1 MSSNY
6 QLSGVKLVQPRN
18 DLWIVQPAMPGWL
31 LPVLGGGVF
40 ILFGI
45 IFLSGGGSLLLVS
58 LFLFATAGYFMVTHP
73 LSAQVRFDF
82 STCEL
87 TFTASYLLRRSRH
100 VEWSV
105 PFREIASLG
114 LRPRPFGK
122 SHTAQIQLHDGAEVV
137 MDFGRRVDEAEHFV
151 QRFVPTSSTTPSSS
165 LTSNPLLAVPFTD
178 ATTAQAHVQRETQSW
193 GTWLLIMGV
202 VQMLTAQGFSPWGV
216 VLLIV
221 GAASFYF
228 REAPMLVVYAVTVGW
243 AGLNNLLF
251 GEAVFWKAFAVLQA
265 WIVFLLLRQLWQFR
279 RAEKLAAESASALP
293 ALASAPAPT
302 LAPTRTER
310 WFPLIALLLGGV
322 ALLLFIA
329 AIGGV
334 FILRN
339 HDLLPIL
346 GVFETLAVNLAVLGV
361 ATGLAG
367 WLAIPTNKWVSIV
380 GCLAGGLTLL
390 AELALPAI
398 LDALL

>member
-1 MSSNY
+1 MSSSY
-6 QLSGVKLVQPRN
+6 QLSGVKLVQPRD
-18 DLWIVQPAMPGWL
+18 DLWTVQPATPGWF

-40 ILFGI
+40 IFLGI
-45 IFLSGGGSLLLVS
+45 VFLSGGGGMLLVS
-58 LFLFATAGYFMVTHP
+58 LFFFVTAAYFLATYP
-73 LSAQVRFDF
+73 LSVQVRFDF

-137 MDFGRRVDEAEHFV
+137 MDFGRRVDEAERFV
-151 QRFVPTSSTTPSSS
+151 QRFAPTSSTTPSSF

-202 VQMLTAQGFSPWGV
+202 VQMLTAQGLSPWGI
-216 VLLIV
+216 VLIVV

-228 REAPMLVVYAVTVGW
+228 REAPMLIVYAVTVGW
-243 AGLNNLLF
+243 AGLGNLLY
-251 GEAVFWKAFAVLQA
+251 GTTTFWKGFALLQA
-265 WIVFLLLRQLWQFR
+265 WIVFRLFWQFR
-279 RAEKLAAESASALP
+279 QFRRVEKEKTDSIPTSILP
-293 ALASAPAPT
+293 T
-302 LAPTRTER
+302 TPTRTER
-310 WFPLIALLLGGV
+310 WFPLITLLLGGV

-390 AELALPAI
+390 AELALPVV